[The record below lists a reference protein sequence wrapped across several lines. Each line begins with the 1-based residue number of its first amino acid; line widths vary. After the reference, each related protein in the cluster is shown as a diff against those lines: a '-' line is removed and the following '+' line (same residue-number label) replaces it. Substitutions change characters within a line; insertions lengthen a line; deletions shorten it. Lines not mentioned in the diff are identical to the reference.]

1 MSRVCY
7 GKSFTAV
14 VYSHLSRKGK
24 DAGWQGV
31 FVQLD
36 SHCVSL
42 QQTTLAI
49 IMKGAGS
56 EKHQPVKVAFAH
68 QGEEQVATWSKQD
81 QRGPAGDLQF
91 MPQRCLAVVYHRVGN
106 VVAEHG
112 TSDVVQ
118 DL

>member
-1 MSRVCY
+1 MSCVCY
-7 GKSFTAV
+7 DKPFSTV

-42 QQTTLAI
+42 EQATPPI
-49 IMKGAGS
+49 ITQSAVS
-56 EKHQPVKVAFAH
+56 EKHQPVTVALTH
-68 QGEEQVATWSKQD
+68 QGEEQVATWSEKD

-91 MPQRCLAVVYHRVGN
+91 MPETRLAVVYHGVAD
-106 VVAEHG
+106 VVA
-112 TSDVVQ
+112 
-118 DL
+118 